1 MTKKKRYSSLIIL
14 FELGS
19 LLRTSLIFV
28 FYLFILKSDSTSTL
42 IRYGRWAFL
51 IIFGLTICSIFY
63 KWLTRK
69 YALNEHAFTFYK
81 GLFNKSEQTIPFTK
95 IQNINHHRSFFHR
108 LFKMTSIHFE
118 TGMTGASETITFE
131 VLSQQEATR
140 MENYVMRC
148 KQSDEEISEVSPED
162 EPYLNRNIHF
172 QPKKMDVLR
181 ASFTSL
187 SFLLL
192 IPLIG
197 SLYFKIN
204 ELFNVEEKAE
214 GLYNQIINTWWIAA
228 IIITCLF
235 IASLVFGIVKTF
247 LKYGKYEISSDEAN
261 IYITKGVLDE
271 TTFSIAKERVQAI
284 EVTQSFMKRV
294 LGLAEVKLLT
304 IGGTNISGSSTE
316 TNILY
321 PFLPI
326 RRAYEILNE
335 ILPSYEITRKMEILP
350 TKSFIVRFLKPSWFW
365 LIVTVAL
372 AYFKP
377 LIFKSDFLWMFIPAI
392 LLVIIL
398 STRVLDYLHTRYV
411 LNDHF
416 IQLKTGALSTSLF
429 ISKREKII
437 EVEMTQNI
445 VQKKLEIAS
454 IAIINR
460 GKPVNYTRL
469 CDIPKKDA
477 LAFIQ
482 WYKERKHEVII
493 AEK

>member
-1 MTKKKRYSSLIIL
+1 MTKKKRYSPLIVL

-19 LLRTSLIFV
+19 LLRNSLIFV

-51 IIFGLTICSIFY
+51 IIFGLTIWSIFY
-63 KWLTRK
+63 KWWTRK

-81 GLFNKSEQTIPFTK
+81 GLFKKSEQTIPFTK
-95 IQNINHHRSFFHR
+95 VQNINHHRSFFHR

-131 VLSQQEATR
+131 VLSQQEAIR
-140 MENYVMRC
+140 MENHVTR
-148 KQSDEEISEVSPED
+148 KQGDEEMSEVSPEG
-162 EPYLNRNIHF
+162 EPRSSRIIHF
-172 QPKKMDVLR
+172 QPTKKDILR

-214 GLYNQIINTWWIAA
+214 GLYNQIIDTWWIAA

-235 IASLVFGIVKTF
+235 IASLLFGVVKTF

-284 EVTQSFMKRV
+284 EITQSFMKRI
-294 LGLAEVKLLT
+294 LGVAEVKLLT

-326 RRAYEILNE
+326 RRAYEVLNE

-350 TKSFIVRFLKPSWFW
+350 KKSFIVRFLKPSWFW
-365 LIVTVAL
+365 LIVTGAL

-377 LIFKSDFLWMFIPAI
+377 LIFKLDFLWMFIPVI

-398 STRVLDYLHTRYV
+398 STRILDYLHTRYV
-411 LNDHF
+411 LNEHF
-416 IQLKTGALSTSLF
+416 IQLKRGALSTSLF
-429 ISKREKII
+429 ISKREKVI
-437 EVEMTQNI
+437 EVEMTQNT
-445 VQKKLEIAS
+445 VQKKLQIAS

-477 LAFIQ
+477 LIFIQ
-482 WYKERKHEVII
+482 WYKERKHEII
-493 AEK
+493 IVEK